1 MATSEEAAAVGL
13 RDGRADGRVFAG
25 GDMRFV
31 DLNSDGIINEN
42 DKTVIG
48 DPNPDIFGNF
58 STSLHYKNW
67 TLDAFFSYSLGG
79 DIYNYQRSVLEG
91 GKNYYNQSS
100 AMQNRWT
107 SEGQHTDIPRVVSGD
122 PVGNARFS
130 DRWIEDGSYLKL
142 KTLSLSYR
150 FPFNLTFLQG
160 ITVWGAANN
169 LFTCTRYLGSDPEFS
184 MSANPMFQ
192 GIDRGLLGHGRS
204 FVLGVKINL

>member
-67 TLDAFFSYSLGG
+67 TLERLLQLFAGG
-79 DIYNYQRSVLEG
+79 
-91 GKNYYNQSS
+91 
-100 AMQNRWT
+100 
-107 SEGQHTDIPRVVSGD
+107 
-122 PVGNARFS
+122 
-130 DRWIEDGSYLKL
+130 
-142 KTLSLSYR
+142 
-150 FPFNLTFLQG
+150 
-160 ITVWGAANN
+160 
-169 LFTCTRYLGSDPEFS
+169 
-184 MSANPMFQ
+184 
-192 GIDRGLLGHGRS
+192 
-204 FVLGVKINL
+204 